1 MKTILSKLA
10 DCFFNVSA
18 GCILIN
24 LFENKENSIY
34 LSGIS
39 LFFAVL
45 LAWIVNML
53 NKKEK

>member
-18 GCILIN
+18 GCILIS

-34 LSGIS
+34 LSIIS
-39 LFFAVL
+39 LFFAIL
-45 LAWIVNML
+45 LAWIVNMIE
-53 NKKEK
+53 KKEK

>member
-18 GCILIN
+18 GCILIS

>member
-1 MKTILSKLA
+1 MKIILSKLA

-18 GCILIN
+18 GCILIS